1 MKEFNQPKKIDWIL
15 SADTIT
21 ENRIKE
27 FVITKIID
35 LKKIC
40 EKKIIEIQ
48 QQQQQRME
56 NVSEKIDK
64 NLIQKQSKK
73 SWKNQTSVKNKN
85 WHTRTTLKMKKIII
99 SGWYER
105 NKQTNCVANIFFRS
119 LYVQ

>member
-1 MKEFNQPKKIDWIL
+1 MKEFNQPKKIDWIS

-73 SWKNQTSVKNKN
+73 S
-85 WHTRTTLKMKKIII
+85 
-99 SGWYER
+99 
-105 NKQTNCVANIFFRS
+105 
-119 LYVQ
+119 